1 MLSYAFLEEEE
12 VEQKKPPSLITK
24 QMVAPT
30 MVPTK
35 SPVSQD
41 ETECNLVV
49 MFFVF
54 GVLILAVMD
63 STKR

>member
-35 SPVSQD
+35 SPMSQD

-49 MFFVF
+49 MFF

-63 STKR
+63 SAKR